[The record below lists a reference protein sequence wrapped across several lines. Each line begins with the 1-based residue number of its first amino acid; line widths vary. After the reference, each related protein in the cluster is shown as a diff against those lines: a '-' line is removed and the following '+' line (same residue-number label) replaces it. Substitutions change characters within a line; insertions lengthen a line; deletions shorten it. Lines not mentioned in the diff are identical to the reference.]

1 VVAAEEEAAAGA
13 VAADRAHA
21 TIRHQ
26 AGGRPLAFRPL
37 FLFRFFLRDERNRC
51 TFGWITAQRCGLRTG
66 RHAGHCRKFER
77 LRPNRED
84 LSRFAAV
91 SASVPD
97 TLFPPFSLKI

>member
-1 VVAAEEEAAAGA
+1 LPSA
-13 VAADRAHA
+13 
-21 TIRHQ
+21 
-26 AGGRPLAFRPL
+26 
-37 FLFRFFLRDERNRC
+37 RFFYFDFFCEMSRTAAPLD
-51 TFGWITAQRCGLRTG
+51 GSPAQRCGLRTG